1 MNIAFDPI
9 YRKYNHPTLGLQEY
23 RLRIQNPRTAL
34 DSNGNTVTTGGIR
47 LTPSAYC
54 RIFHGEITNWND
66 TQLRSPAITGNPTT
80 FRDTND
86 VTQTNANFSA
96 PIQIVGRSDSSGTTS
111 IFTRHLSA
119 VCDAFVASNA
129 FTTAGNTALP
139 ASRISTAI
147 WNATTQTLSGTET
160 LGLFTRSAGNEGVAD
175 YLDFRAVPSASLND
189 SGRGF
194 TFNAGINAADVLT
207 QARIGYVGP
216 DYVLPAVLTTQTNTY
231 GLTTAD
237 LFNANGQNVVPA
249 PTGARLAYELFPVV
263 AGADRQ
269 NPARWVAPLERFV
282 PYDINQ
288 DGAFDVADNPDTATV
303 NDPADRNP
311 LANPFSA
318 TDPSF
323 RAYPM
328 LGTTNALLYTCY
340 QAGSVR
346 SAILRFFQEYERRS
360 NLNTDNLA
368 NDTDQGLLDSA
379 GLSSVPNGWQNAIRT
394 VFFTTDTN
402 TGDANAQAIQVVT
415 SADGNGTFTN
425 RFGQPSPESN
435 QCAGLVGTGAGGGG
449 GGESPSPPTFSIND
463 VAATEGN
470 ALTFTVTRNGS
481 TTSQVSVS
489 FATQNGTAI
498 AGSDYTA
505 QSGTLTFGSG
515 VTSQTISVPT
525 VADQITEGSE
535 TFTILLSNAVGA
547 TITDGSGT
555 GTINDQINPNEPRP
569 TFSISGTPSVNEGGT
584 LQFTVTKSSVTTGTY
599 SVTATTSGGTA
610 TPGSDYTAIN
620 QLLSFAPSE
629 TSRTVTV
636 NTVDDGTLESSET
649 VNLTIASSNANIG
662 TASTTGTIL
671 DNDAPPNRNPIAT
684 PSTAGVNS
692 CKPEIFTPS
701 VSDPDGDPLFLTSV
715 SVGTIDGLNIIFD
728 GSETDIPNQP
738 PNPPSPL
745 GGTAN
750 YNLL

>member
-1 MNIAFDPI
+1 MAPGAVPLLIAPVNIAFDPI

-394 VFFTTDTN
+394 VFFTTALN
-402 TGDANAQAIQVVT
+402 SGNPNSQAIQLT
-415 SADGNGTFTN
+415 TNADGNGTVLNEVT
-425 RFGQPSPESN
+425 GQQVPEST
-435 QCAGLVGTGAGGGG
+435 QCQGLVGAGA
-449 GGESPSPPTFSIND
+449 
-463 VAATEGN
+463 
-470 ALTFTVTRNGS
+470 
-481 TTSQVSVS
+481 
-489 FATQNGTAI
+489 
-498 AGSDYTA
+498 
-505 QSGTLTFGSG
+505 
-515 VTSQTISVPT
+515 
-525 VADQITEGSE
+525 
-535 TFTILLSNAVGA
+535 
-547 TITDGSGT
+547 
-555 GTINDQINPNEPRP
+555 
-569 TFSISGTPSVNEGGT
+569 
-584 LQFTVTKSSVTTGTY
+584 
-599 SVTATTSGGTA
+599 
-610 TPGSDYTAIN
+610 
-620 QLLSFAPSE
+620 
-629 TSRTVTV
+629 
-636 NTVDDGTLESSET
+636 
-649 VNLTIASSNANIG
+649 
-662 TASTTGTIL
+662 
-671 DNDAPPNRNPIAT
+671 
-684 PSTAGVNS
+684 
-692 CKPEIFTPS
+692 
-701 VSDPDGDPLFLTSV
+701 
-715 SVGTIDGLNIIFD
+715 
-728 GSETDIPNQP
+728 
-738 PNPPSPL
+738 
-745 GGTAN
+745 
-750 YNLL
+750 